1 MIPGREGYLREKL
14 RSLNPVQRRLFLDA
28 VGERLKAQRLT
39 IPRRENRDRFN
50 LSFSQRRL
58 WYIYQTNPAS
68 TMYNM
73 PECVR
78 LRGALDLEVFQA
90 AFNDVVARH
99 ESLRVTFRNSNE
111 GPVQFVSEQTDCTIE
126 VIDLSDLDDE
136 QLEDRARALL
146 FEISDRPFDLG
157 CGPVVRLSLVRMA
170 HDHHF
175 LLINMHHIVS
185 DGWSMGV
192 FAQDFS
198 AFVTARMQGTDPELP
213 PLQIGFGDFVEWQI
227 ERLNGPVMDE
237 QMAYWQPRLK
247 QVEELALPFDRLPT
261 ASTTERGGFEYILF
275 DRTLAD
281 GINACARQCGVTLYM
296 MLLAAFCVLLH
307 RQSLQSN
314 ITVGSPTAGRVR
326 TETEN
331 LIGFFANTLL
341 ITSVVR
347 PDMTFREV
355 AQGVRQSALGAFNH
369 DETPFEKLVE
379 TLRPDPDS
387 VRSALFQVMF
397 ILQNTRKPAL
407 NLPGLLIEPFAA
419 GSLSVK
425 FDMLIEFYESPEGIT
440 GWLGY
445 RRDLFDER
453 TCKRFASNYHRLL
466 ESIVSDPDQ
475 YVSELSISEPSVGA
489 EPVVAAF
496 NDDLDA
502 EF

>member
-1 MIPGREGYLREKL
+1 MTPNREELLQEKL
-14 RSLNPVQRRLFLDA
+14 RALNPVQRRLFLNA
-28 VGERLKAQRLT
+28 ASERLKAQRLT
-39 IPRRENRDRFN
+39 IPRRERSDRFS

-58 WYIYQTNPAS
+58 WYIYQSDPAS

-78 LRGALDLEVFQA
+78 LRGALDLAVFQA
-90 AFNDVVARH
+90 AFNNVVARH
-99 ESLRVTFRNSNE
+99 ESLRVTFRNTPQ
-111 GPVQFVSEQTDCTIE
+111 GPVQVVNEQPDCTIE
-126 VIDLSDLDDE
+126 VLDLSGVNGE
-136 QLEDRARALL
+136 QLESQARELL
-146 FEISDRPFDLG
+146 FEISDRPFDLSR
-157 CGPVVRLSLVRMA
+157 GPVVRLSLIKMA
-170 HDHHF
+170 DDHHF

-192 FAQDFS
+192 FARDFS
-198 AFVTARMQGTDPELP
+198 AFVAARMQGTEPELP
-213 PLQIGFGDFVEWQI
+213 QLAIGFGDFVEWQI
-227 ERLNGPVMDE
+227 ERLNGPVMDQ
-237 QMAYWQPRLK
+237 QMAYWQPKLK
-247 QVEELALPFDRLPT
+247 QVEELVLPFDRLPT

-281 GINACARQCGVTLYM
+281 AINGCARQCGVTLYM

-307 RQSLQSN
+307 RQSLQSS

-326 TETEN
+326 AETEN

-341 ITSVVR
+341 ITSEVR
-347 PDMTFREV
+347 PDMSFREV
-355 AQGVRQSALGAFNH
+355 AQGVRQAALGAFNH

-379 TLRPDPDS
+379 AIRPDRDS
-387 VRSALFQVMF
+387 SRSALFQVMF
-397 ILQNTRKPAL
+397 ILQNTKKPAL
-407 NLPGLLIEPFAA
+407 ILPGLITEPFAA

-453 TCKRFASNYHRLL
+453 TCKRFAENYHRLL
-466 ESIVSDPDQ
+466 TSIITDPDQ
-475 YVSELSISEPSVGA
+475 LVPELSVDA
-489 EPVVAAF
+489 EPALSAF
-496 NDDLDA
+496 NDDLNT

>member
-1 MIPGREGYLREKL
+1 M
-14 RSLNPVQRRLFLDA
+14 S
-28 VGERLKAQRLT
+28 ERLKAQRVK
-39 IPRRENRDRFN
+39 IARRERSDRFS

-58 WYIYQTNPAS
+58 WYIYQLNPAS

-78 LRGALDLEVFQA
+78 LRGPLDLEVFQG
-90 AFNDVVARH
+90 AFEDVITRH
-99 ESLRVTFRNSNE
+99 ESLRVTFLNTLE
-111 GPVQFVSEQTDCTIE
+111 GPVQIVNEQTDCAIE
-126 VIDLSDLDDE
+126 VVDLSSVSDE
-136 QLEDRARALL
+136 QMEARARELL

-157 CGPVVRLSLVRMA
+157 RGPVVRLSLVRMA

-192 FAQDFS
+192 FARDFS
-198 AFVTARMQGTDPELP
+198 AFVAARVLGMKPDLP
-213 PLQIGFGDFVEWQI
+213 PLEVGFGDFVEWQI
-227 ERLNGPVMDE
+227 GRLNGPAMDK
-237 QMAYWQPRLK
+237 QMAYWRPRLK
-247 QVEELALPFDRLPT
+247 QVEDLVLPFDRLPT

-275 DRTLAD
+275 DRVLAD
-281 GINACARQCGVTLYM
+281 GINACARECGVTLYM
-296 MLLAAFCVLLH
+296 MLLAAFCVALH
-307 RQSLQSN
+307 RQSLQSS
-314 ITVGSPTAGRVR
+314 ITVGSPTASRVR
-326 TETEN
+326 AETEN

-341 ITSVVR
+341 ITSAVW
-347 PDMTFREV
+347 PDMSFREV
-355 AQGVRQSALGAFNH
+355 AQGVRESALGAFNH
-369 DETPFEKLVE
+369 DEMPFEKLVE
-379 TLRPDPDS
+379 TLHPDRDS
-387 VRSALFQVMF
+387 SRSPLFQVMF
-397 ILQNTRKPAL
+397 ILQNTQKPSL

-453 TCKRFASNYHRLL
+453 TCKRFADNYHRLL
-466 ESIVSDPDQ
+466 TSIITDPDQ
-475 YVSELSISEPSVGA
+475 LVSELSMEVEPIVTT
-489 EPVVAAF
+489 F